1 MLVPAMA
8 ASQGNAKLNKLPAQP
23 GKTWI
28 PLKSFINLSFVEFS
42 AGLAGF
48 SDQMLEFSQSYT
60 VSSNQSN
67 SADSVVFENKIIV

>member
-1 MLVPAMA
+1 M
-8 ASQGNAKLNKLPAQP
+8 
-23 GKTWI
+23 
-28 PLKSFINLSFVEFS
+28 EFS
-42 AGLAGF
+42 AGLACF

>member
-1 MLVPAMA
+1 M
-8 ASQGNAKLNKLPAQP
+8 
-23 GKTWI
+23 
-28 PLKSFINLSFVEFS
+28 EFS

-67 SADSVVFENKIIV
+67 SADSVVFENKLNV

>member
-1 MLVPAMA
+1 M
-8 ASQGNAKLNKLPAQP
+8 
-23 GKTWI
+23 
-28 PLKSFINLSFVEFS
+28 EFS